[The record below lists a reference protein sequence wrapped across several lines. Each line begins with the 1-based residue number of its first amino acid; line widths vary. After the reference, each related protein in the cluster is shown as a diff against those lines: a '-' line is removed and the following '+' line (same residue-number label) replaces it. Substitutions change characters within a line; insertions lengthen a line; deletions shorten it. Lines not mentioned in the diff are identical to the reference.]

1 MSANNIPRMRVVED
15 EDKDKDQQHGAPP
28 PGKHGL
34 RVLPALVAIAVLG
47 LALLVGWLPHYKR
60 NKAVNAKATQ
70 QQNALLTVEVQEV
83 HNASSEQEVTLPGT
97 VTPRRTAHIY
107 ARVSGYFQARY
118 VDLGDTVR
126 QGQLLGVISVPELD
140 SSVAQQAALVQESRD
155 TVATAQSTLQLQQAT
170 YARVHTLVLHGI
182 LSNQEDDATLAALQS
197 AQSNLQAMENAEK
210 GAEAALARE
219 LSLADFEQVRS
230 PIDGTITARN
240 VEVGNLVS
248 ASGAALGQAPIAP
261 ASTGGPPTGGAQGG
275 ELFDVVDLG
284 SLEVF
289 VSVPEQDALF
299 VQTGQPVDLTFSELP
314 GQTFKGKVV
323 RSSDSLSQQTRTLL
337 AEIQITDTLHRLRPG
352 MFASAQMHYKAPGP
366 GILIS
371 GDSLLTT
378 ARGQFVPVVENNVI
392 QMRPVYVGRDLGTQV
407 YITGGLQDGE
417 VVVLNPN
424 DAVKQGVRVSTRPGP
439 AGQQGGNTD
448 PTSGGKSVSQSAETQ
463 TESQAKSSSND

>member
-1 MSANNIPRMRVVED
+1 MTANGATGTPAV
-15 EDKDKDQQHGAPP
+15 KDRQHGAQPQR
-28 PGKHGL
+28 KHEPWML
-34 RVLPALVAIAVLG
+34 WTLVAIGVLG
-47 LALLVGWLPHYKR
+47 LALLVGWLPHHKR
-60 NKAVNAKATQ
+60 NNAVNAKARQ
-70 QQNALLTVEVQEV
+70 QQNALPTVEVQAV

-97 VTPRRTAHIY
+97 VTPFRAAHIY
-107 ARVSGYFQARY
+107 ARVPGYLKARY

-126 QGQLLGVISVPELD
+126 KGQLLGIISAPELD
-140 SSVAQQAALVQESRD
+140 LSVAQQAALVQQSKD
-155 TVATAQSTLQLQQAT
+155 SVLTAQSTLRLQQAT
-170 YARVHTLVLHGI
+170 YTRVHTLVLHGI
-182 LSNQEDDATLAALQS
+182 LSKQEDDATLAAVES
-197 AQSNLQAMENAEK
+197 AQSNLQAMENAAK
-210 GAEAALARE
+210 AAEAALAGE
-219 LSLADFEQVRS
+219 QSLADFEQIRS
-230 PIDGTITARN
+230 PINGTITARN

-248 ASGAALGQAPIAP
+248 ASGAAQGLAAASP

-289 VSVPEQDALF
+289 VSVPEQDAPF

-392 QMRPVYVGRDLGTQV
+392 QMRPVHVGRDLGTQV
-407 YITGGLQDGE
+407 YITAGLQDGE

-424 DAVKQGVRVSTRPGP
+424 DAVKQGVRVSTRPAP
-439 AGQQGGNTD
+439 ADQLGGNAD
-448 PTSGGKSVSQSAETQ
+448 PTAGGESVSQSGQ
-463 TESQAKSSSND
+463 TKSSSNE

>member
-1 MSANNIPRMRVVED
+1 MSAPMSANNAPATRVVEH
-15 EDKDKDQQHGAPP
+15 QRHGEQP
-28 PGKHGL
+28 PGKPG
-34 RVLPALVAIAVLG
+34 RRMLPIVVVIAVLG

-60 NKAVNAKATQ
+60 NKVVNAKARQ
-70 QQNALLTVEVQEV
+70 QQNALLTVEVQAV
-83 HNASSEQEVTLPGT
+83 HNATSEQEVTLPGT
-97 VTPRRTAHIY
+97 VTPLRTAHIY
-107 ARVSGYFQARY
+107 ARVSGYFKTRY

-126 QGQLLGVISVPELD
+126 KGQVLGIISVPELD
-140 SSVAQQAALVQESRD
+140 SSVAQQAALVQESKD
-155 TVATAQSTLQLQQAT
+155 TVSTAQSTLRLQQAT
-170 YARVHTLVLHGI
+170 YTRVHTLVLHGI
-182 LSNQEDDATLAALQS
+182 LSSQEDDATQAALQS

-219 LSLADFEQVRS
+219 QALADFEQVRS

-248 ASGAALGQAPIAP
+248 ATGAAQGP
-261 ASTGGPPTGGAQGG
+261 AAVPPVFTGGPPTGGAQGG

-289 VSVPEQDALF
+289 VSVPEQDAFF

-337 AEIQITDTLHRLRPG
+337 AEIQISDTQHGLRPG
-352 MFASAQMHYKAPGP
+352 MFASVQMHYKAPSP

-378 ARGQFVPVVENNVI
+378 ARGQFVPVVENNI
-392 QMRPVYVGRDLGTQV
+392 IEMRPVHVGRDLGTQV
-407 YITGGLQDGE
+407 YVTAGLQDGE
-417 VVVLNPN
+417 EVILNPN
-424 DAVKQGVRVSTRPGP
+424 DAVQQGVRVSTRPGP

-448 PTSGGKSVSQSAETQ
+448 PAGGTSVSQSGQ
-463 TESQAKSSSND
+463 TSSNND